1 MLKSIKI
8 NYEIIELMQYFWETT
23 SSKGKVA
30 DSYFVEIS
38 QKDEMKPLYAE
49 DFTAESF
56 RSVLSAIMNR
66 ERLNNPSKKDC
77 RFWNNNLWMMEDLD
91 NMRAMLKPIKL
102 LNLDVLYDEF
112 KENSQIENLEV
123 AFVPGHFDTYYV
135 EDNVLIV
142 NFFKVIIDYMNP
154 EIIKIDGVD
163 FNEFMLEK
171 AREVLSK

>member
-23 SSKGKVA
+23 SSRGKVA

-38 QKDEMKPLYAE
+38 QKEEMKPLYGD
-49 DFTAESF
+49 DFSPESF

-66 ERLNNPSKKDC
+66 ERLNNPSKKDS

-102 LNLDVLYDEF
+102 LN
-112 KENSQIENLEV
+112 
-123 AFVPGHFDTYYV
+123 G
-135 EDNVLIV
+135 
-142 NFFKVIIDYMNP
+142 
-154 EIIKIDGVD
+154 
-163 FNEFMLEK
+163 
-171 AREVLSK
+171 LSTLF